1 MDYSSR
7 SITIP
12 AMHQRT
18 RVETIPMS
26 DAREFGIAD
35 RLTGTGRNQRVMWQ
49 VKLVSRDD
57 RDVVVQE
64 GYLESEATR
73 LAETLNAKLKA

>member
-1 MDYSSR
+1 
-7 SITIP
+7 
-12 AMHQRT
+12 
-18 RVETIPMS
+18 
-26 DAREFGIAD
+26 
-35 RLTGTGRNQRVMWQ
+35 MWQ

-73 LAETLNAKLKA
+73 LAETLNAKLKR